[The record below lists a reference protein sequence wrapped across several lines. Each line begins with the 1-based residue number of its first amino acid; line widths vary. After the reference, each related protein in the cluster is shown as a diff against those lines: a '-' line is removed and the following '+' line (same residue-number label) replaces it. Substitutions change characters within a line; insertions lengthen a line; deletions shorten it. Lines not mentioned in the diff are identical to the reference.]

1 MADIAQLGVEVRSN
15 GVEKTTGDLNKLSGA
30 AARAEAATEGLSS
43 ANRGA
48 TGAASAA
55 AKAYATEGAAASSAS
70 KQIEMMSRA
79 ANLNVKR
86 MGGSMSGLAAQFQDI
101 GVTAAGGMNPMLIAL
116 QQGTQIAGQM
126 EMAMQS
132 GAKATAVFG
141 AAFKSLLSPI
151 SIASIVLTALAAA
164 ALQMVSWA
172 KLGASA
178 VRGLADVLEMIAPY
192 AVAAAAAIA
201 LLYAPAVIGGII
213 SLIAWL
219 GRLVV
224 QLGLVAAAF
233 IAANPVVAFIAGLTL
248 AVAAANIFRDELEQI
263 FGFDIV
269 EAAKNGVNATIGA
282 FVGGYRAIKE
292 SWSALPAALG
302 DIVYS
307 TANAVIKGVENM
319 VNKVGAKINEY
330 IDSIESALKKLP
342 FGVGDSIS
350 LGRVNDK
357 LDFGKVANP
366 YAGAADAAEGK
377 IFAAARSGHGTDY
390 VGKAYDYIGDRASAA
405 SGKLK
410 ELAKWMTTVDEKKKK
425 KGGKTDVEKYDDIVN
440 GAERRIASLDAE
452 AAALGMT
459 EEAAAAYRYETDL
472 LNQASHK
479 GLTLTELQKGELS
492 ALASVMASVEA
503 ATKKTREAIAFAKET
518 TRGFVDDFISGLK
531 RGESVWKSFGDAAL
545 GVLDKIANKL
555 LDSAFDGLFGGGGF
569 LSGLLSGGGGS
580 SFQATT
586 TLGSF
591 LMNGYADG
599 TMAARTGLAVVGE
612 RGPEI
617 VRFGGGEKVIPNH
630 QLRGVNDNGRSGQG
644 TTINA
649 PVEINIDATGADAAG
664 LARVE
669 RQLASLKAELPNQ
682 IVSTVQ
688 NAQKRRGL

>member
-1 MADIAQLGVEVRSN
+1 MDVAQLGVEVRSN

-30 AARAEAATEGLSS
+30 AARAEAATEGLSY

-48 TGAASAA
+48 TGVASAA

-164 ALQMVSWA
+164 ALQMVDWA

-178 VRGLADVLEMIAPY
+178 VRGLADVLTTIAPY
-192 AVAAAAAIA
+192 AAAAAAGLA
-201 LLYAPAVIGGII
+201 LLYAPTIIFGIVNVIA
-213 SLIAWL
+213 LL
-219 GRLVV
+219 GRMA
-224 QLGLVAAAF
+224 VAAVSAG
-233 IAANPVVAFIAGLTL
+233 IAIAAANPLAAFVLGVTA
-248 AVAAANIFRDELEQI
+248 AVAAMNIFREEITKI
-263 FGFDIV
+263 FGRDIV
-269 EAAKNGVNATIGA
+269 GDVTTAANFIINSFEAAFEDLKFIWNTFPDVIKAAVVGA
-282 FVGGYRAIKE
+282 AN
-292 SWSALPAALG
+292 AALVAVEG
-302 DIVYS
+302 LIQKAVNLM
-307 TANAVIKGVENM
+307 NAFHAQ
-319 VNKVGAKINEY
+319 VNKILPEGYKIPAF
-330 IDSIESALKKLP
+330 DR
-342 FGVGDSIS
+342 VS
-350 LGRVNDK
+350 LGDYK
-357 LDFGKVANP
+357 LDDGD
-366 YAGAADAAEGK
+366 AADRAAKALDGRNANIERIMGQDRVGQFGEG
-377 IFAAARSGHGTDY
+377 IARG
-390 VGKAYDYIGDRASAA
+390 ASAA
-405 SGKLK
+405 SGKLQ

-472 LNQASHK
+472 LNQASQK

-569 LSGLLSGGGGS
+569 LSGLLGGGGGS

-644 TTINA
+644 ISVSA
-649 PVEINIDATGADAAG
+649 PVEININATGADAAG

-669 RQLASLKAELPNQ
+669 RQLASLKADLPNQ

>member
-1 MADIAQLGVEVRSN
+1 MDVAQLGVEVRSN

-132 GAKATAVFG
+132 GAKATTVF
-141 AAFKSLLSPI
+141 ATAFKSLLSPI

-164 ALQMVSWA
+164 ALQMVNWA

-178 VRGLADVLEMIAPY
+178 VRGLAEVLEMIAPY
-192 AVAAAAAIA
+192 AVTAAAGLA
-201 LLYAPAVIGGII
+201 LLYAPTIIFGIMNVIALLGRMAVAAVSAGIAIAAANPLGAFVLGVTAAVAAMNIFREEITKIFGRDIVGDVKDAANFIINSFEAAFEDLKFIWATFPDVIKAAVIGAANAALSAVEG
-213 SLIAWL
+213 LI
-219 GRLVV
+219 
-224 QLGLVAAAF
+224 QKAAALMDSF
-233 IAANPVVAFIAGLTL
+233 HA
-248 AVAAANIFRDELEQI
+248 Q
-263 FGFDIV
+263 
-269 EAAKNGVNATIGA
+269 
-282 FVGGYRAIKE
+282 
-292 SWSALPAALG
+292 
-302 DIVYS
+302 
-307 TANAVIKGVENM
+307 
-319 VNKVGAKINEY
+319 VNKI
-330 IDSIESALKKLP
+330 LP
-342 FGVGDSIS
+342 EGIQIPEIGKVS
-350 LGRVNDK
+350 LGSYK
-357 LDFGKVANP
+357 LDDG
-366 YAGAADAAEGK
+366 GAADRASKALDGRNANIERIMGQDRVGQFGEG
-377 IFAAARSGHGTDY
+377 IARG
-390 VGKAYDYIGDRASAA
+390 ASAA
-405 SGKLK
+405 SGKLQ

-425 KGGKTDVEKYDDIVN
+425 KGAKTDVEKYNDIVN

-472 LNQASHK
+472 LNEAQQK
-479 GLTLTELQKGELS
+479 GLTLTDLQKGELS

-503 ATKKTREAIAFAKET
+503 ATKKTREAIAFAKDT
-518 TRGFVDDFISGLK
+518 TRGFVDDFVSGLK

-555 LDSAFDGLFGGGGF
+555 LDSAFDGLFGGGGG
-569 LSGLLSGGGGS
+569 LSGLIGSIFGGGGG
-580 SFQATT
+580 FQANT

-591 LMNGYADG
+591 LTNGYAEG
-599 TMAARTGLAVVGE
+599 TMAARTGLALVGE

-630 QLRGVNDNGRSGQG
+630 QLRGVNDNGRGGGDAGVQ
-644 TTINA
+644 IHYA
-649 PVEINIDATGADAAG
+649 PVYNVAQGADPKAI
-664 LARVE
+664 
-669 RQLASLKAELPNQ
+669 AELRQAQARDRADFTSRVVASINEARKR
-682 IVSTVQ
+682 
-688 NAQKRRGL
+688 NAKI